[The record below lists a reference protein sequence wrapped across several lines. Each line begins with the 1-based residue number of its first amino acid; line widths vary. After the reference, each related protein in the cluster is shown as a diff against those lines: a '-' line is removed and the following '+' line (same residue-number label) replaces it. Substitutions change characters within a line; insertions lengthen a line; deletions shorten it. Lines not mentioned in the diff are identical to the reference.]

1 MCGFSKALILSF
13 KDCNV
18 NEKTENRGPLNGLIV
33 ADFTQL
39 AQGPWA
45 TQMLGDMGAEIIK
58 IEPVKGDWMRHYAY
72 GNLYPEGESISFVS
86 FNRNKRSI
94 ALNLKDPEGFK
105 IAKDI
110 IAKADILVE
119 NFRPGVMER
128 LGLGYADIKKINPAI
143 VYCSS
148 SGYGASG
155 PYLHRPGQDLLAQ
168 SIGGGSALNGIKGQ
182 MPVVTA
188 VGQADLLTSL
198 FINQSVLA
206 AIYYRERTGKGQ
218 KIETN
223 LLNSVVSF
231 HIQEITAYLHKGENP
246 ERSESGIPNPWLGA
260 PYGLYHTQ
268 DGYIAIGMNSVKDLA
283 HAIGLEEYD
292 NETFDS
298 NNIIESRDEI
308 RFAFDGIFKTKTTSD
323 WLDILLAEDIWC
335 SQVNTFNEMVNDP
348 QIEHNQMI
356 IEIEHPT
363 IGKIKTTGF
372 PVWFSDTPQ
381 QIYRSAPR
389 LNEGA
394 KDILRNFCG
403 YGEDEIQSFINKQN

>member
-1 MCGFSKALILSF
+1 MKSK
-13 KDCNV
+13 
-18 NEKTENRGPLNGLIV
+18 EKEGPLKGLVV

-45 TQMLGDMGAEIIK
+45 TQMLGDMGADIIK

-72 GNLYPEGESISFVS
+72 ANMYPGGESISFVS

-94 ALNLKDPEGFK
+94 ALNLKDSKGIK

-128 LGLGYADIKKINPAI
+128 LGLGYEEMKILNPRL

-148 SGYGASG
+148 SGYGSSG

-168 SIGGGSALNGIKGQ
+168 SISGTAALNGLKSQ

-206 AIYYRERTGKGQ
+206 AIYSREQTGKGQ
-218 KIETN
+218 KVEAN
-223 LLNSVVSF
+223 LLNSVVGF
-231 HIQEITAYLHKGENP
+231 HTQEVTAYLHKGENP
-246 ERSESGIPNPWLGA
+246 ERSKSGIPNPWLGA
-260 PYGLYHTQ
+260 PYGLYNTK
-268 DGYIAIGMNSVKDLA
+268 DGYVAIGMNSVQRLA
-283 HAIGLEEYD
+283 TVIGLEKYATE
-292 NETFDS
+292 EFAS
-298 NNIIESRDEI
+298 NNIMESRDEI
-308 RFAFDGIFKTKTTSD
+308 RFAFNAVFKTKTTSE
-323 WLDILLAEDIWC
+323 WLKILLKDDIWC
-335 SQVNTFNEMVNDP
+335 SQVNTFDEMVKDP

-356 IEIEHPT
+356 IEIDHPT
-363 IGKIKTTGF
+363 IGKVKTTGF

-381 QIYRSAPR
+381 KIYRPAPL
-389 LNEGA
+389 LNENA
-394 KDILRNFCG
+394 KEILKEFCG
-403 YGEDEIQSFINKQN
+403 YNEDEVNTFITENKS